1 MKNIFHGYLT
11 DMAIE
16 TTKLDIK
23 EKHIDSENENVLFC
37 PPLHFH
43 FETMMWIKLLP
54 AVLTTSS

>member
-16 TTKLDIK
+16 DIK
-23 EKHIDSENENVLFC
+23 EKQIDSESKNVIFC

-43 FETMMWIKLLP
+43 FEMMMGVKLLT